1 MKYTLNF
8 IIIGVYFIYGDFMNV
23 IKDIVVIDGQI
34 AKNLSYCKF
43 NVRNNT
49 YTIKYGNRNR
59 FYSYSSSRVKV
70 LTNGIEINFNNYMI
84 FYNGSRLKN
93 IKSIIQ
99 YSYDYDNT
107 KYYVV
112 NFNNKSQS
120 LFENGELLIYNHNTN
135 SVIDYLKDIS
145 KVISLETENGKKLL
159 SEQMSKVQLDS
170 LEYSLANYLRY
181 NGKTIKG
188 DKLDCLIFPFGC
200 NSSQYRAV
208 ENAMCNKTSII
219 EGPPGTGKTQTILNI
234 IANIIIRNMNCQVVS
249 NNNAAIENI
258 EEKLK
263 KYNLDFLEA
272 LLGKKDNK
280 DVFIEHQN
288 DKIPSFEEYKD
299 FNLNDLSIKIN
310 EYYKIVKD
318 IYINRNQVAILK
330 QQLSELELEYK
341 YFKEYIANQNIEL
354 VDLKRKNKNKL
365 SSLWNEIESID
376 KLSFLNK
383 LKFVYFY
390 RIGSF
395 SFYKNDI
402 DIILNTLKNELYKC
416 ELDNL
421 RKIISDKE
429 HFIDEHITYEQ
440 EYIELSMQYLK
451 SYLFNKYSGK
461 RKIYTLSEIR
471 KNSLDF
477 VKDYPVVL
485 STTYSSR
492 NTFSD
497 EFKFDYIIMDEASQI
512 DVVTGTL
519 ALSSA
524 KYSVVIGDEK
534 QLPNVINDKVKKQA
548 DSIFKNYS
556 LDIGYSFSLNSFLN
570 SIKKIVSNAPIT
582 LLKEH
587 YRCHP
592 KIINFCSKKFY
603 NNQLVIMTEDKGEEN
618 VIRIIK
624 TNKGNH
630 SRDNSNQ
637 RQLDIIKDIV
647 KELDENS
654 DVGIIAPYNNQ
665 VSLIKDSV
673 PNVEVSTVHKFQG
686 REKDMIIIST
696 VDDEITDFVANSNI
710 LNVAISR
717 AKNKL
722 IFIVTGNEIKNKNI
736 KDFIDYAEYNNME
749 IEDSKIYSVFDLLY
763 KQNELERL
771 KFFKKHNRISE
782 YDSENLIYY
791 LIDEVVKKYDNLGFI
806 FHQPMCS
813 LIKDRSL
820 LNDKEKKYVSH
831 YATHI
836 DFLIYSRMN
845 KKPILAIEVDGY
857 KFHKEDTKQHDRDL
871 MKNEILKK
879 YAIPLVRLK
888 TNGSRE
894 KEVICD
900 ELNKI
905 YKIE

>member
-1 MKYTLNF
+1 MC
-8 IIIGVYFIYGDFMNV
+8 ICGDFMSV
-23 IKDIVVIDGQI
+23 IENIIVIDEQI
-34 AKNLSYCKF
+34 AKNVSYYKF
-43 NVRNNT
+43 NAAT
-49 YTIKYGNRNR
+49 YTYTVKYKNSNKFYTYPYFR
-59 FYSYSSSRVKV
+59 FKV
-70 LTNGIEINFNNYMI
+70 LTNGIEINLNNNMI
-84 FYNGSRLKN
+84 FYNGSRLQDIKN
-93 IKSIIQ
+93 IIQ
-99 YSYDYDNT
+99 YSYAYDNT

-112 NFNNKSQS
+112 NFNNNSQS
-120 LFENGELLIYNHNTN
+120 LIKEHELLIYDRNINN
-135 SVIDYLKDIS
+135 VIDYLIDVS

-159 SEQMSKVQLDS
+159 LEQMSKVKLDN
-170 LEYSLANYLRY
+170 LESSLANYLRC
-181 NGKTIKG
+181 NEKTIKE

-200 NSSQYRAV
+200 NSSQYMAV

-280 DVFIEHQN
+280 DIFLEHQD
-288 DKIPSFEEYKD
+288 DKTPSFDEYKD
-299 FNLNDLSIKIN
+299 FNLDDLSIKIN
-310 EYYKIVKD
+310 EYYKTVKD
-318 IYINRNQVAILK
+318 VYINKNHVAILK
-330 QQLSELELEYK
+330 QQLSELELEYE
-341 YFKEYIANQNIEL
+341 YFKEYITNQNIEL
-354 VDLKRKNKNKL
+354 VNLKRNNKNKL
-365 SSLWNEIESID
+365 SSLLNEIESMD
-376 KLSFLNK
+376 NLSFLNK
-383 LKFVYFY
+383 LKFVYLY

-395 SFYKNDI
+395 LFYKNDMNL
-402 DIILNTLKNELYKC
+402 IINTLKNELYKW

-421 RKIISDKE
+421 RRTISDKE
-429 HFIDEHITYEQ
+429 NFINEHISYEQ
-440 EYIELSMQYLK
+440 EYIQLSMQYLK
-451 SYLFNKYSGK
+451 SYLFSKYREK
-461 RKIYTLSEIR
+461 RKIYTLFEIR
-471 KNSLDF
+471 NNSTDF
-477 VKDYPVVL
+477 VRDYPVVL

-497 EFKFDYIIMDEASQI
+497 DFRFDYIIMDEASQI

-519 ALSSA
+519 SSA
-524 KYSVVIGDEK
+524 KYSVVIGDER
-534 QLPNVINDKVKKQA
+534 QLPNVIPDKVKKQA

-556 LDIGYSFSLNSFLN
+556 LDSGYSFSLNSFLS
-570 SIKKIVSNAPIT
+570 SIKKIVLNAPIT

-603 NNQLVIMTEDKGEEN
+603 NNQLVIMTEDKGEKN

-637 RQLDIIKDIV
+637 RQLDIIKDIL
-647 KELDENS
+647 KELDDDS
-654 DVGIIAPYNNQ
+654 DIGIIAPYNNQ
-665 VSLIKDSV
+665 VSLIKDNI

-686 REKDMIIIST
+686 REKDTIIIST
-696 VDDEITDFVANSNI
+696 VDDEITDFVANANI

-717 AKNKL
+717 AKNNL
-722 IFIVTGNEIKNKNI
+722 ILIVTGNKIENKNI

-771 KFFKKHNRISE
+771 EFFKKHNRISE

-791 LIDEVVKKYDNLGFI
+791 LIDETVKKYDNLGFV
-806 FHQPMCS
+806 FHQPMEA
-813 LIKDRSL
+813 LIKDKSL
-820 LNDKEKKYVSH
+820 LTEKEKKYVSH

-836 DFLIYSRMN
+836 DFLIYSLIS
-845 KKPILAIEVDGY
+845 KKPVLAIEVDGY
-857 KFHKEDTKQHDRDL
+857 KFHKEGTEQYERDL

-905 YKIE
+905 YNIK